1 MQHRLCSCT
10 DQPQL
15 CLLSSLFFI
24 HAAYKLSP
32 VPALCGLTFVLLMR
46 CLTLLPV
53 LSSSYPAQKVEQSPA
68 ELKVTDIKSM
78 LKTFAEA
85 YA

>member
-1 MQHRLCSCT
+1 
-10 DQPQL
+10 
-15 CLLSSLFFI
+15 LLL
-24 HAAYKLSP
+24 
-32 VPALCGLTFVLLMR
+32 
-46 CLTLLPV
+46 V
-53 LSSSYPAQKVEQSPA
+53 LSLSAQKVEQSPA

>member
-1 MQHRLCSCT
+1 
-10 DQPQL
+10 
-15 CLLSSLFFI
+15 LF
-24 HAAYKLSP
+24 L
-32 VPALCGLTFVLLMR
+32 
-46 CLTLLPV
+46 V
-53 LSSSYPAQKVEQSPA
+53 LSTPAQRVEQSPA